1 MYMKMEQLQY
11 VLEIEKCK
19 SMSKASEN
27 LFITQQN
34 LSYSIKKLEDELN
47 IPILKRYNKGCEL
60 TEEGQLFSVFC
71 RNVLQEWED
80 FQKKSSH
87 LHEHE
92 SSIHGELHLYI
103 NKVYEIFILPDI
115 LGGFMQKYPNIKIK
129 TIPTDANEGE
139 TIDKQE
145 NFVWL
150 LNLPRTAKQ
159 ILYEPFLDEDK
170 FDFHTL
176 FTGKNVLCVNKEN
189 PLSDKKNIH
198 LKTALQ
204 YPLIYHGMMTIN
216 KDALNNTL
224 LSLIINHYG
233 DYDINI
239 AAQTN
244 SYGIWLDLIASGKG
258 IGITYDKILNHM
270 KEMYPK
276 QWSKISVISTK
287 EYMGMTTGYAVR
299 KSGTTKIENVFID
312 YLVNNCTW

>member
-1 MYMKMEQLQY
+1 MKIEQLQY
-11 VLEIEKCK
+11 VLEIDKCK
-19 SMSKASEN
+19 SMSKASEK
-27 LFITQQN
+27 LYITQQN

-71 RNVLQEWED
+71 KNVLQEWEI

-129 TIPTDANEGE
+129 TIPTDANESD
-139 TIDKQE
+139 TIDDQE

-150 LNLPRTAKQ
+150 LNLPNTAKQ
-159 ILYEPFLDEDK
+159 ILNNPFLDETI
-170 FDFHTL
+170 FNFHTL
-176 FTGKNVLCVNKEN
+176 FTGKNVLCVNNEN
-189 PLSDKKNIH
+189 PLANKKDVH
-198 LKTALQ
+198 LRTALQ
-204 YPLIYHGMMTIN
+204 YPLIYHGMMNST

-224 LSLIINHYG
+224 LSVIVNYYG

-244 SYGIWLDLIASGKG
+244 SYGIWLDMIASGKG
-258 IGITYDKILNHM
+258 IGISYDRILNHM

-276 QWSKISVISTK
+276 QWSKISVVSTK

-299 KSGTTKIENVFID
+299 KIGTTKIEDVFID
-312 YLVNNCTW
+312 YLVTNCTW